1 MLPRF
6 DSATL
11 LNGTN
16 PLSIQSVHLQD
27 FKGLPQIPCVRPAFL
42 YGIGSGFALA
52 GIQLAVGASL
62 RKASTWAVGS
72 FVGVSIVVFEGCHYK
87 YQQEKERV
95 RLIQEAMDKRAKA
108 VAEDRAKKEMAAKRR
123 AIQAKEREEKERRER
138 EKWFWQ
144 R

>member
-1 MLPRF
+1 
-6 DSATL
+6 
-11 LNGTN
+11 
-16 PLSIQSVHLQD
+16 
-27 FKGLPQIPCVRPAFL
+27 VRPAFL

-62 RKASTWAVGS
+62 RRASTWAVGT
-72 FVGVSIVVFEGCHYK
+72 FVGVSIVVFEGCQHK
-87 YQQEKERV
+87 HQQEKERV
-95 RLIQEAMDKRAKA
+95 RLIQEAMDKRAKSI
-108 VAEDRAKKEMAAKRR
+108 AEDRVKKEMAARKR